1 MKNNIK
7 KYYSTFSSKFDKVF
21 STTDKK
27 KILFFKRYAMERV
40 EFIFKNKGNFVE
52 TTRKRNNNYLEYN

>member
-1 MKNNIK
+1 
-7 KYYSTFSSKFDKVF
+7 
-21 STTDKK
+21 
-27 KILFFKRYAMERV
+27 MEGV